1 MTVSYLCGEINRSCC
16 NSYKAQGK
24 MKTKKDKMIKTSKH
38 NIHIQSTSVT
48 YSIMEVN
55 KKIKLID

>member
-1 MTVSYLCGEINRSCC
+1 
-16 NSYKAQGK
+16 